1 MRNFIHEYYIDEKI
15 CKKLIQYHK
24 KNKEYRAKGV
34 TATGY
39 NKDVKDSTDVY
50 VYNMSN
56 DPNIRAYFKALSTCV
71 DNYCKIYGINQVHT
85 SHMGNNIQHYAP
97 GGGFKKWHC
106 ERGNLFFSG
115 RALVYMTY
123 LNNVTDKGETEFKY
137 YNLKV
142 KAKAGL
148 TLIWPPDFTHTH
160 RGIPSPTQHKWIMT
174 GWFDFVV

>member
-1 MRNFIHEYYIDEKI
+1 
-15 CKKLIQYHK
+15 
-24 KNKEYRAKGV
+24 
-34 TATGY
+34 
-39 NKDVKDSTDVY
+39 
-50 VYNMSN
+50 
-56 DPNIRAYFKALSTCV
+56 
-71 DNYCKIYGINQVHT
+71 
-85 SHMGNNIQHYAP
+85 
-97 GGGFKKWHC
+97 
-106 ERGNLFFSG
+106 
-115 RALVYMTY
+115 MTY